1 VRRLNVK
8 QIRPEKSR
16 HGRKKEQRAADRSQP
31 HPAESTVTTQP
42 LQNTG
47 ELTMARMIGRR
58 EFVGTAA
65 SVAMVPLVL
74 GPDLGMAR
82 AGNMHSLASL
92 PGEIHKTIKIG
103 EKYQV
108 PTFSKEEYERRW
120 RALQQLMEQK
130 GMDCLLVINPF
141 DLRYV
146 ANVFGG
152 RFDEED
158 YPCVIPKTGAPSL
171 FIPWIEL
178 YFYVQDISP
187 VPEIVSASDS
197 VAKAAKKIKD
207 LGLEK
212 GTIGIDSL
220 GAIRH
225 SSYAL
230 LAKELPEARFVEA
243 SEMMVECRQVKSE
256 AEIEMFRKSHENGEK
271 AFQAMLNTAKPGVTD
286 REMLGAAF
294 GSIISAGS
302 DWDNRILHNISRWPE
317 TRQGDANYPYYM
329 GVSER
334 KLQTGDIINWEF
346 YTSYAGYTSDVC
358 LPMSI
363 GKPHPDFVERHE
375 ICKEI
380 VLIARD
386 LLRPGHTKEEIDAKV
401 TEFCTSKLKPGEK
414 ASIDFKNFCPVP
426 NRPGST
432 LKTVQPGMVIA
443 IVPVTTWNKGP
454 RHICAATYVTT
465 AGEPQRIGSLPLE
478 IAVV

>member
-1 VRRLNVK
+1 
-8 QIRPEKSR
+8 
-16 HGRKKEQRAADRSQP
+16 
-31 HPAESTVTTQP
+31 
-42 LQNTG
+42 
-47 ELTMARMIGRR
+47 MMGRR
-58 EFVGTAA
+58 EFVGKAA
-65 SVAMVPLVL
+65 SAAMAPLVM
-74 GPDLGMAR
+74 GRDLGMS
-82 AGNMHSLASL
+82 GECNIYSLAGF
-92 PGEIHKTIKIG
+92 PGATFNAIRIG
-103 EKYQV
+103 DKYQV

-120 RALQQLMEQK
+120 QALQALMESK
-130 GMDCLLVINPF
+130 GVDCLLVINSF

-158 YPCVIPKTGAPSL
+158 YPCLIPRKGAPSL
-171 FIPWIEL
+171 FVPWSEL
-178 YFYVQDISP
+178 YFYMQDISP

-197 VAKAAKKIKD
+197 VARAAKKIKD
-207 LGLEK
+207 LGFEK

-230 LAKELPEARFVEA
+230 LAKELPDARFVEA
-243 SEMMVECRQVKSE
+243 GEMLVECWQVKSE
-256 AEIEMFRKSHENGEK
+256 AEIECFRKSHENGEK
-271 AFQAMLNTAKPGVTD
+271 AFRVMINTAKPGVTD
-286 REMLGAAF
+286 REVLGAAF
-294 GSIISAGS
+294 GTIISAGS
-302 DWDNRILHNISRWPE
+302 DWDNRILHNISHWPE
-317 TRQGDANYPYYM
+317 TPQGDANYPYYM
-329 GVSER
+329 GVTER
-334 KLQTGDIINWEF
+334 KLQIGDIINWEF

-363 GKPHPDFVERHE
+363 GKPHPDYVERYE

-380 VLIARD
+380 VRIARE
-386 LLRPGHTKEEIDAKV
+386 LLRPGHTKEEIDSKV
-401 TEFCTSKLKPGEK
+401 KEFCSSKLKPGET

-465 AGEPQRIGSLPLE
+465 KGEPQRIGSLPLE
-478 IAVV
+478 ITVV